1 MRLRYTGPFDGEV
14 TVRLRDGRAV
24 STTDRRIEVPDED
37 GRNMLEQADNW
48 AASDEDARKTAARV
62 EKEQA
67 RAERDAATASAA
79 GEEG

>member
-14 TVRLRDGRAV
+14 AVRLISGRTV
-24 STTDRRIEVPDED
+24 STSDRRIEVPDED
-37 GRNMLEQADNW
+37 GRNMLEQGDNW
-48 AASDEDARKTAARV
+48 APSDEDARKTAAKV

-67 RAERDAATASAA
+67 AAERAAPTADTA